1 MENKKK
7 KCSLKKHS
15 EIDAI
20 NYCQECRIYLCNK
33 CKNHHSEIFEIH
45 HLYNLDKDINE
56 IFTGYCKEK
65 YHNISL
71 RYFCKNH
78 NQLCCAECIT
88 KIKDEGFGQHQNCDV
103 CLIKDIKDIKK
114 NKLKE
119 NIKCLEDL
127 SNKLKQSINDLK
139 NLFDK
144 INENKEEL
152 KLKIQKIFTNIRNAL
167 NEREDEILLEVDNQF
182 NNLYFNEDLIKES
195 ENLPKKI
202 KISLEKGKALDKDW
216 NDNELNCVINDCI
229 EIENNIKDINL
240 INQNIQKSN
249 SNKNKEIKFN
259 PDEDGI
265 NNILEIIKNFGKIS
279 YKVFSFRNC
288 PLNINENRKY
298 IISGEKMNILTK
310 TGTNCNWM
318 GTICENE
325 LEKSKEHKWKIK
337 ILKTQYKYI
346 MVGVAPIDFDINS
359 SHYNNCGWYFYCC
372 NSTLYSGPP
381 HKYSGK
387 GTNLSGVN
395 DEIIIV
401 MNMNK
406 RTLKFIINNEDKGE
420 SYTDI
425 HIDKPLFPAV
435 CLYNINDSV
444 EIFEC

>member
-33 CKNHHSEIFEIH
+33 CKNHHSEIFDIH
-45 HLYNLDKDINE
+45 HLYDLDIDINE
-56 IFTGYCKEK
+56 IFTGNCKEK
-65 YHNISL
+65 NHNSKVN
-71 RYFCKNH
+71 YFCKNH
-78 NQLCCAECIT
+78 NQLCCGDCIT
-88 KIKDEGFGQHQNCDV
+88 KIKDEIFGQHKDCDI
-103 CLIKDIKDIKK
+103 CYIKEIKDIKK

-127 SNKLKQSINDLK
+127 SNKLQQSINDLK
-139 NLFDK
+139 ILFDK
-144 INENKEEL
+144 INENKENL
-152 KLKIQKIFTNIRNAL
+152 KLNIQKIFTNIRNIL
-167 NEREDEILLEVDNQF
+167 NEREDELLLEVDNQF

-195 ENLPKKI
+195 EKLPNKI
-202 KISLEKGKALDKDW
+202 KISLEKGNTLDKDW
-216 NDNELNCVINDCI
+216 NDNELNSIINDCI
-229 EIENNIKDINL
+229 EIENNIKDIN
-240 INQNIQKSN
+240 IIEQNISKSN

-259 PDEDGI
+259 EDGI
-265 NNILEIIKNFGKIS
+265 NNILEIIKNFGKI
-279 YKVFSFRNC
+279 YYNKFTFKNC

-298 IISGEKMNILTK
+298 NISGEKMNILTK
-310 TGTNCNWM
+310 TGTNSNWM

-337 ILKTQYKYI
+337 ILKTQYKRI
-346 MVGVAPIDFDINS
+346 MVGVAPIDFDIYS
-359 SHYNNCGWYFYCC
+359 SNHNKCGWYFYCRD
-372 NSTLYSGPP
+372 STLYSGPP
-381 HKYSGK
+381 HNYGGK
-387 GTNLSGVN
+387 ETNLSKVN

-425 HIDKPLFPAV
+425 PIDKPLFPSV
-435 CLYNINDSV
+435 CLHDINDTV
-444 EIFEC
+444 EIIEC